1 MELDK
6 IIEYIV
12 QEVVKKINSQNII
25 EEFSP
30 KEKILVA

>member
-12 QEVVKKINSQNII
+12 QEVVKKINSQNIT
-25 EEFSP
+25 EEF
-30 KEKILVA
+30 KRIK